1 MKGLWL
7 NIGSSSLQFPG
18 FVNLDRVALPG
29 VTVCDARLGLPF
41 STDSAEGVVVSHMLE
56 HLHPF
61 KEAPAFLREV
71 KRVLKPGGV
80 FRVAV
85 PDLAKLVAAYRE
97 PGSAAALALAESQK
111 YLGDSLGVTY
121 EMMPPAFRLSVIA
134 FGNNSGAPAYDGH
147 QVCFDE
153 AALKWLL
160 VDVTGFERFSVCSG
174 GASRSAELAA
184 GYKDTGAAEE
194 IVVEVSKPEVSK

>member
-18 FVNLDRVALPG
+18 FINLDRAPLPG

-41 STDSAEGVVVSHMLE
+41 GDGSVDGVVCSHMLE

-85 PDLAKLVAAYRE
+85 PDLAKLARAYFN
-97 PGSAAALALAESQK
+97 PKTDDAKALAESQK
-111 YLGDSLGVTY
+111 YLGDSLGVAY
-121 EMMPPAFRLSVIA
+121 ENMPAALKLSVIC
-134 FGNNSGAPAYDGH
+134 FGNNSGSPAYDGH
-147 QVCFDE
+147 QVCLDAE
-153 AALKWLL
+153 ALKWML
-160 VDVTGFERFSVCSG
+160 VDVTGFVDFAECLDG
-174 GASRSAELAA
+174 ESRSPELTA

-194 IVVEVSKPEVSK
+194 IVVEVSK